1 MFSFK
6 WETQSSVKSKKEKVL
21 RSDEREESVKWSFKK
36 RGPRLL
42 GGQWLRILL
51 LMQATQ
57 VRSLVQE
64 DSSCHG
70 TPKPLHHKYWAC
82 TLEPMLCNKRSH
94 HNEKPAQVNEEYPLI
109 TATRE
114 SPCTATKT
122 HPSQKKKEEKIVPA
136 ALEKS
141 VSVGKHTLITRLS
154 HLTPGTLLKKK
165 KKERNYLSTQV
176 LVSEYFIAALFITT
190 SILETSG
197 KLINR

>member
-1 MFSFK
+1 MYKIPDVTSLGK
-6 WETQSSVKSKKEKVL
+6 WL
-21 RSDEREESVKWSFKK
+21 RS
-36 RGPRLL
+36 RLPMQ
-42 GGQWLRILL
+42 GHRFETCSRKIPYATGQP
-51 LMQATQ
+51 Q
-57 VRSLVQE
+57 SLA
-64 DSSCHG
+64 
-70 TPKPLHHKYWAC
+70 LH
-82 TLEPMLCNKRSH
+82 TLEPVLYHKRSH
-94 HNEKPAQVNEEYPLI
+94 YNEKPAQVNEEYPLI